1 MTEYRFIMLLTKKIS
16 FIILGFLNPRSPSSE
31 KKRRQWLEMS
41 PEAKEA
47 QREKSKFAMQ
57 KRCKLETKEQSA
69 FAKDKHR
76 EKKRLKMRKKRQAET
91 DEQTKLH
98 NEKIRLTRK
107 RKRQSETE
115 E

>member
-1 MTEYRFIMLLTKKIS
+1 
-16 FIILGFLNPRSPSSE
+16 
-31 KKRRQWLEMS
+31 MS

-47 QREKSKFAMQ
+47 QREKSKFAMH
-57 KRCKLETKEQSA
+57 KRRKLETKEHPA

-98 NEKIRLTRK
+98 NEKVRLTRK
-107 RKRQSETE
+107 RDGNQRLRRKQNGTGKITDLHK
-115 E
+115 